1 VHAPAEGAPFL
12 LPLLYQVGLGL
23 TPVQSGLLIMPQAIA
38 SMSTKAFMPGLLAR
52 IGYRRLLATNTVA
65 IGVLLMLFA
74 TIGPG
79 TAVWLIVAQAFA
91 YGALTS
97 MQYTAMNTL
106 VYADVPEMSASG
118 ASSIASTFQQ
128 LSISFGVAVAGL
140 MTVFF
145 VPDRTGEDP
154 VAIIT
159 GLHRAFLALG
169 LFTIGSTLVFRRLKP
184 DDGAS
189 ETRQKDIH
197 LG

>member
-1 VHAPAEGAPFL
+1 MIAAMISKALMPKL
-12 LPLLYQVGLGL
+12 LD
-23 TPVQSGLLIMPQAIA
+23 
-38 SMSTKAFMPGLLAR
+38 R
-52 IGYRRLLATNTVA
+52 IGYRRLLVTNTVA
-65 IGVLLMLFA
+65 IGVFLMLFA
-74 TIGPG
+74 TIWPG
-79 TAVWLIVAQAFA
+79 TPLWLIVAQAFG

-106 VYADVPEMSASG
+106 VYADIPETSASG

-140 MTVFF
+140 IPVVFM
-145 VPDRTGEDP
+145 PDQPRSDP
-154 VAIIT
+154 SAIIM

-169 LFTIGSTLVFRRLKP
+169 FFTVGSTVVFRRLKP
-184 DDGAS
+184 DDGTS